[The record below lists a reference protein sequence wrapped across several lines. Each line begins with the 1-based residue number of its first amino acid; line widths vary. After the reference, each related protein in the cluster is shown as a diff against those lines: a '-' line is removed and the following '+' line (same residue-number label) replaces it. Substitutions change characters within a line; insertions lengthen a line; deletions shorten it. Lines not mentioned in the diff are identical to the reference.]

1 MPDTACSPSSSSA
14 DTSDSPSSP
23 DRVPDRGAGRESARP
38 ASPPGGPAG
47 GAGPAPGAAPAPAAP
62 AGSQL
67 STWASVRRL
76 APYVRP
82 AVPRLVGGLL
92 SALGAS
98 LAALAIPRVLQAL
111 VEGPLAEG
119 AAAHDLGALVVPVV
133 AVLVLGV
140 AEAGF
145 VLLRRNLVMYPGTRI
160 EAEMRLAL
168 FRHLQDLPVSFH
180 DRWPGGQLLSR
191 IMGDLGLLRRWLI
204 FGLLQLVVSA
214 VTIVVGVA
222 LLLGTAGWLGLV
234 YLAGAVPVTIIA
246 FRFSRRYRVIAR
258 LSQDQSGDLATT
270 VEESVHGIRVL
281 KAFGRGR
288 DALES
293 FTGQAEQL
301 RRTEIRKAGNQA
313 TVTTSLQLIP
323 EVTLAVCLVLGSV
336 LAARGQ
342 ITLGDLVAFFLTAAV
357 INGPVVD
364 LGMTLSMTLNART
377 AVDRFCEVMET
388 PNPLADPADPVRVGA
403 VRGHVELRDVTFAHE
418 DAATPVLEH
427 LDLELPEGT
436 TTALV
441 GLTGSGKSTLAM
453 LVPRIA
459 DVTGGALLI
468 DGVDVRR
475 MRRTDARRA
484 VAVAFEDPTLFSAS
498 VRDNVLLGVPESG
511 PDAVGETERER
522 RLHEALEVAQAGF
535 VADLPEG
542 VETRIGEEGL
552 SLSGGQ
558 RQRLA
563 LARAIAARPAVLV
576 LDDPLSALDVTT
588 EEAVT
593 TRLRQVLAGTTSLVI
608 AHRPSTVALADR
620 VAVLQDGRISAVGTH
635 AHLLATDPHY
645 RYVISNL
652 EQDWQDADHADRTG
666 DDEADEPDEHP
677 EPRPDAR
684 HDDTEAR
691 R

>member
-1 MPDTACSPSSSSA
+1 MPDTTRAPRSSSRGASSA
-14 DTSDSPSSP
+14 DPSDSPRRSS
-23 DRVPDRGAGRESARP
+23 ASSASRRP
-38 ASPPGGPAG
+38 AAPGTPPGGS
-47 GAGPAPGAAPAPAAP
+47 AGPPGAAAPAAP
-62 AGSQL
+62 AGSEL
-67 STWASVRRL
+67 STIASVRRL
-76 APYVRP
+76 YPYVRP
-82 AVPRLVGGLL
+82 AVPRLVGGLF

-98 LAALAIPRVLQAL
+98 LAALAIPRVLQEL

-133 AVLVLGV
+133 LVLVLGV

-160 EAEMRLAL
+160 EAEMRMSL
-168 FRHLQDLPVSFH
+168 FRHLQDLPVAFH

-214 VTIVVGVA
+214 VTIVVGVGI
-222 LLLGTAGWLGLV
+222 LLATAGWLGLV
-234 YLAGAVPVTIIA
+234 YLAGAIPVTVIA

-293 FTGQAEQL
+293 FTDQAEEL
-301 RRTEIRKAGNQA
+301 RQTEIRKAGNQA
-313 TVTTSLQLIP
+313 TVTTALQLIP
-323 EVTLAVCLVLGSV
+323 EITLAVCLVLGTV
-336 LAARGQ
+336 LAAQGQ
-342 ITLGDLVAFFLTAAV
+342 ITVGSLVAFFLTAAV
-357 INGPVVD
+357 INGPVID

-377 AVDRFCEVMET
+377 AVDRFFEVMET
-388 PNPLADPADPVRVGA
+388 PNPLADPTDPVDVGESHG
-403 VRGHVELRDVTFAHE
+403 RLELRDVSFRYEDSAH
-418 DAATPVLEH
+418 PVLEH
-427 LDLELPEGT
+427 VDLDLPVGT

-453 LVPRIA
+453 MVPRIF
-459 DVTGGALLI
+459 DVTGGEVLL

-475 MRRTDARRA
+475 MRRQDVRRA

-498 VRDNVLLGVPESG
+498 VRDNVLLGVPEEG
-511 PDAVGETERER
+511 PDAVPETERER

-535 VADLPEG
+535 VADLPQG

-576 LDDPLSALDVTT
+576 LDDPLSALDVAT

-593 TRLRQVLAGTTSLVI
+593 TRLRAVLDRTTSLVI

-620 VAVLQDGRISAVGTH
+620 VAVLQDGRITAVGTH
-635 AHLLATDPHY
+635 SDLLATDAHY
-645 RYVISNL
+645 RHVISSL
-652 EQDWQDADHADRTG
+652 EQDWEECAEHADR
-666 DDEADEPDEHP
+666 EPSEQTQ
-677 EPRPDAR
+677 
-684 HDDTEAR
+684 TEEVNR
-691 R
+691 

>member
-1 MPDTACSPSSSSA
+1 M
-14 DTSDSPSSP
+14 
-23 DRVPDRGAGRESARP
+23 
-38 ASPPGGPAG
+38 
-47 GAGPAPGAAPAPAAP
+47 
-62 AGSQL
+62 
-67 STWASVRRL
+67 RRL
-76 APYVRP
+76 YPYVRP
-82 AVPRLVGGLL
+82 ALPRMVGGLF

-119 AAAHDLGALVVPVV
+119 AAAHDLGALVVPVLL
-133 AVLVLGV
+133 VLVLGV

-145 VLLRRNLVMYPGTRI
+145 VLLRRNLVMYPGTRV
-160 EAEMRLAL
+160 EAELRMAL
-168 FRHLQDLPVSFH
+168 FRHLQDLPVAFH

-191 IMGDLGLLRRWLI
+191 IMGDLGLLRRWLV
-204 FGLLQLVVSA
+204 FGVLQLVVSI
-214 VTIVVGVA
+214 VTIVVGVGI
-222 LLLGTAGWLGLV
+222 LLATAGWLGLV
-234 YLAGAVPVTIIA
+234 YLAGAIPVTVIA

-288 DALES
+288 DALDS
-293 FTGQAEQL
+293 FTDQAEEL

-323 EVTLAVCLVLGSV
+323 EVTLAVCLVLGTV
-336 LAARGQ
+336 LAAQGQ
-342 ITLGDLVAFFLTAAV
+342 ITVGSLVAFFLTTAV

-377 AVDRFCEVMET
+377 AVDRFFEVMET
-388 PNPLADPADPVRVGA
+388 PNPLADPADPADPVEPGPA
-403 VRGHVELRDVTFAHE
+403 RGHVELRDVTFRYE
-418 DAATPVLEH
+418 DAERPVLAH
-427 LDLELPEGT
+427 VDLELPVGT

-453 LVPRIA
+453 VVPRIF
-459 DVTGGALLI
+459 DVTGGEVLL

-475 MRRTDARRA
+475 LRRHDVRRA

-498 VRDNVLLGVPESG
+498 VRDNVLLGVPEAG
-511 PDAVGETERER
+511 PDAVPEEERER

-535 VADLPEG
+535 VADLPQG

-563 LARAIAARPAVLV
+563 LARAIAAHPAVLV
-576 LDDPLSALDVTT
+576 LDDPLSALDVAT

-593 TRLRQVLAGTTSLVI
+593 TRLRDVLDGTTSLVI

-620 VAVLQDGRISAVGTH
+620 VAVLQDGRITAVGTH
-635 AHLLATDPHY
+635 RDLLATDAHY
-645 RYVISNL
+645 RHVISSL
-652 EQDWQDADHADRTG
+652 EQDWEECAEHADREQPEQAQTE
-666 DDEADEPDEHP
+666 EAASPTRWRP
-677 EPRPDAR
+677 PSASPAAWSCSTSSTFPRTTPSASGCNPSTSTAR
-684 HDDTEAR
+684 TTTSPSR
-691 R
+691 SWSP

>member
-1 MPDTACSPSSSSA
+1 MPSTTSRPSASSA
-14 DTSDSPSSP
+14 DT
-23 DRVPDRGAGRESARP
+23 
-38 ASPPGGPAG
+38 PGGPDGDAPVRGLGHRARATDG
-47 GAGPAPGAAPAPAAP
+47 GPPAGPPVVGGSAPTTGRSVP
-62 AGSQL
+62 AGSRL
-67 STWASVRRL
+67 STWASLRRL
-76 APYVRP
+76 YPYVRP
-82 AVPRLVGGLL
+82 AVPRLAGGLL

-98 LAALAIPRVLQAL
+98 LAALAIPQVLQSL
-111 VEGPLAEG
+111 VEGPLAAG
-119 AAAHDLGALVVPVV
+119 ASAHDLRALVVPVV
-133 AVLVLGV
+133 LVLLLGV

-160 EAEMRLAL
+160 EADLRLAL
-168 FRHLQDLPVSFH
+168 FRHLQDLPAAFH

-222 LLLGTAGWLGLV
+222 ILLSTVGWLGLV
-234 YLAGAVPVTIIA
+234 YLAGAVPVTVIA

-281 KAFGRGR
+281 KAFGRGGS
-288 DALES
+288 ALQS
-293 FTGQAEQL
+293 FTGQAEEL

-313 TVTTSLQLIP
+313 TVTTSLQMIP
-323 EVTLAVCLVLGSV
+323 EITLAVCLVLGSI
-336 LAARGQ
+336 LAVRGD
-342 ITLGDLVAFFLTAAV
+342 ITLGSLVAFFLTAAV

-377 AVDRFCEVMET
+377 AVDRFFEVMQT
-388 PNPLADPADPVRVGA
+388 PNDLTDPQDPVEVGPA
-403 VRGHVELRDVTFAHE
+403 RGHVELRDVSFRFG
-418 DAATPVLEH
+418 DATEPLLSH
-427 LDLELPEGT
+427 LDLDLPVGT

-441 GLTGSGKSTLAM
+441 GLTGAGKSTLAM

-459 DVTGGALLI
+459 DVTGGQVLL
-468 DGVDVRR
+468 DGVDVRA
-475 MRRTDARRA
+475 MRRTDVRRA

-498 VRDNVLLGVPESG
+498 VRDNVLLGVPEVG
-511 PDAVGETERER
+511 PHAVPDAERER

-535 VADLPEG
+535 VADLPQG
-542 VETRIGEEGL
+542 VETLIGEEGL

-563 LARAIAARPAVLV
+563 LARAIAVRPAVLV

-593 TRLRQVLAGTTSLVI
+593 GRLHEVLDGTTTLVI

-620 VAVLQDGRISAVGTH
+620 VAVLQDGRITAVGTH
-635 AHLLATDPHY
+635 SDLLVADPHY
-645 RYVISNL
+645 RYVISSL
-652 EQDWQDADHADRTG
+652 EEDWEQAATQGAPG
-666 DDEADEPDEHP
+666 DGPEVHVDDDPKEAHP
-677 EPRPDAR
+677 
-684 HDDTEAR
+684 
-691 R
+691 

>member
-1 MPDTACSPSSSSA
+1 MSDTPRDRSRPSRPVP
-14 DTSDSPSSP
+14 PSGTP
-23 DRVPDRGAGRESARP
+23 HPV
-38 ASPPGGPAG
+38 
-47 GAGPAPGAAPAPAAP
+47 
-62 AGSQL
+62 GSQL
-67 STWASVRRL
+67 STFASVRRL
-76 APYVRP
+76 YPFVRP
-82 AVPRLVGGLL
+82 AVPRLLGGFL

-98 LAALAIPRVLQAL
+98 LAALAIPRVLQTL

-119 AAAHDLGALVVPVV
+119 IGGRDAGALVGPVL
-133 AVLVLGV
+133 LVLGLGV
-140 AEAGF
+140 LEAGLI
-145 VLLRRNLVMYPGTRI
+145 LLRRNLVMYPGTRV
-160 EAEMRLAL
+160 EAEMRMAL
-168 FRHLQDLPVSFH
+168 FRHLQDLPVAFH

-214 VTIVVGVA
+214 ITIVVGIGI
-222 LLLGTAGWLGLV
+222 LLATAGWLGLV
-234 YLAGAVPVTIIA
+234 YLAGAIPVTVIA

-301 RRTEIRKAGNQA
+301 RRTEMRKAGNQA

-323 EVTLAVCLVLGSV
+323 ELTIAVCLVLGV
-336 LAARGQ
+336 LLAADGRMSVGS
-342 ITLGDLVAFFLTAAV
+342 LVAFFMTAAV

-377 AVDRFCEVMET
+377 AVDRYFEVMET
-388 PNPLADPADPVRVGA
+388 PNALADPAEPVTPPDP
-403 VRGHVELRDVTFAHE
+403 RGHVALRGVAFRHH
-418 DAATPVLEH
+418 DAEHPVLEH
-427 LDLELPEGT
+427 VDLELPAGT

-441 GLTGSGKSTLAM
+441 GLTGSGKSTLAL
-453 LVPRIA
+453 LVPRVLDA
-459 DVTGGALLI
+459 TGGTVEI

-475 MRRTDARRA
+475 MRRADVRAR

-498 VRDNVLLGVPESG
+498 VRDNVLLGVPDTV
-511 PDAVGETERER
+511 PAAEREA
-522 RLHEALEVAQAGF
+522 RLHEALDVAQARF
-535 VADLPEG
+535 AYDLPDG
-542 VETRIGEEGL
+542 VGTRIGEEGL

-563 LARAIAARPAVLV
+563 LARAIAARPPVLV
-576 LDDPLSALDVTT
+576 LDDPLSALDVAT

-593 TRLRQVLAGTTSLVI
+593 ARLRDVLAGTTSLII

-620 VAVLQDGRISAVGTH
+620 VAVLQDGRITAVGTH
-635 AHLLATDPHY
+635 AELLAGDAHY
-645 RYVISNL
+645 RYVISSL
-652 EQDWQDADHADRTG
+652 EADWERAEHPVDEPAADRPGTDRPG
-666 DDEADEPDEHP
+666 TDRPGTDRPTTQEA
-677 EPRPDAR
+677 AL
-684 HDDTEAR
+684 
-691 R
+691 

>member
-1 MPDTACSPSSSSA
+1 MPDTASSPRASSA
-14 DTSDSPSSP
+14 DASDSPD
-23 DRVPDRGAGRESARP
+23 DRFPATPAHEPEESAPQARGTTP
-38 ASPPGGPAG
+38 
-47 GAGPAPGAAPAPAAP
+47 P

-76 APYVRP
+76 YPYVRT

-111 VEGPLAEG
+111 VEGPLAAG
-119 AAAHDLGALVVPVV
+119 AATRDVSALVLPVA
-133 AVLVLGV
+133 AVLVLGI
-140 AEAGF
+140 AEAAF
-145 VLLRRNLVMYPGTRI
+145 VLLRRNLVMYPGTRV
-160 EAEMRLAL
+160 EAAMRMAL
-168 FRHLQDLPVSFH
+168 FRHLQDLPAAFH

-191 IMGDLGLLRRWLI
+191 MMGDLGLLRRWLV
-204 FGLLQLVVSA
+204 FGLLQLVVST
-214 VTIVVGVA
+214 VTIVVGVG
-222 LLLGTAGWLGLV
+222 LLVATAGWLGVV
-234 YLAGAVPVTIIA
+234 YLAGAIPVTVIA

-258 LSQDQSGDLATT
+258 LSQDQSGDLANT

-288 DALES
+288 DALAS
-293 FTGQAEQL
+293 FTGQAEEL
-301 RRTEIRKAGNQA
+301 RRTEMRKAGNQA
-313 TVTTSLQLIP
+313 TVTMSLHLIP

-336 LAARGQ
+336 LAAHGR
-342 ITLGDLVAFFLTAAV
+342 ISLGDLVAFFFTAAI

-377 AVDRFCEVMET
+377 AVDRFFEVIET
-388 PNPLADPADPVRVGA
+388 PNPLADPDDPVDPGPA
-403 VRGHVELRDVTFAHE
+403 RGHVELRGVRYQHS
-418 DAATPVLEH
+418 DAARPLLAGVD
-427 LDLELPEGT
+427 LDLPAGT

-453 LVPRIA
+453 LLPRIA
-459 DVTGGALLI
+459 DVTGGSVLL

-475 MRRTDARRA
+475 MRRHDVRRT

-498 VRDNVLLGVPESG
+498 VRENVLLGVPESG
-511 PDAVGETERER
+511 PDAVPEPERER
-522 RLHEALEVAQAGF
+522 RLREALEVAQAGF
-535 VADLPEG
+535 VHDLPEG

-563 LARAIAARPAVLV
+563 LARAIAAHPPVLV
-576 LDDPLSALDVTT
+576 LDDPLSALDVAT

-593 TRLRQVLAGTTSLVI
+593 VRLRDVLAGTTSLVI

-620 VAVLQDGRISAVGTH
+620 VAVLQDGRITAVGTH
-635 AHLLATDPHY
+635 SELLATDAHY

-652 EQDWQDADHADRTG
+652 EEDWEHCAHRDEDDDGPPGSGTQSTEPHGTGTHGRTEDHR
-666 DDEADEPDEHP
+666 
-677 EPRPDAR
+677 
-684 HDDTEAR
+684 
-691 R
+691 

>member
-1 MPDTACSPSSSSA
+1 M
-14 DTSDSPSSP
+14 
-23 DRVPDRGAGRESARP
+23 
-38 ASPPGGPAG
+38 
-47 GAGPAPGAAPAPAAP
+47 
-62 AGSQL
+62 
-67 STWASVRRL
+67 RRL
-76 APYVRP
+76 YPYVKP
-82 AVPRLVGGLL
+82 AVPRLVGGLV

-111 VEGPLAEG
+111 VEGPLADG

-133 AVLVLGV
+133 LVLVLGV
-140 AEAGF
+140 AEAGL

-160 EAEMRLAL
+160 EAEMRMSL
-168 FRHLQDLPVSFH
+168 FRHLQDLPVAFH

-191 IMGDLGLLRRWLI
+191 VMGDLGLLRRWLV
-204 FGLLQLVVSA
+204 FGLLQLVVSV

-222 LLLGTAGWLGLV
+222 ILLSTAGWLGLV
-234 YLAGAVPVTIIA
+234 YLAGAIPVTVIA

-288 DALES
+288 DALDS
-293 FTGQAEQL
+293 FTDQAEEL
-301 RRTEIRKAGNQA
+301 RQTEIRKAGNQA

-342 ITLGDLVAFFLTAAV
+342 ISLGDLVAFFLTAAV

-377 AVDRFCEVMET
+377 AVDRFFEVMET
-388 PNPLADPADPVRVGA
+388 PNPLADPADPVKAGA
-403 VRGHVELRDVTFAHE
+403 PRGHVELRDVSFRYEDSAH
-418 DAATPVLEH
+418 PVLEH
-427 LDLELPEGT
+427 VDLELPVGT

-453 LVPRIA
+453 VVPRIF
-459 DVTGGALLI
+459 DVTGGAMLL
-468 DGVDVRR
+468 DGVDVRS
-475 MRRTDARRA
+475 MRRNDVRRA

-498 VRDNVLLGVPESG
+498 VRDNVLLGVPEAG
-511 PDAVGETERER
+511 PDAVPEAERER
-522 RLHEALEVAQAGF
+522 RLHEAVEVAQAGF

-542 VETRIGEEGL
+542 VETKIGEEGL

-576 LDDPLSALDVTT
+576 LDDPLSALDVAT

-593 TRLRQVLAGTTSLVI
+593 SRLRDVLAGTTSLVI

-620 VAVLQDGRISAVGTH
+620 VAVLQDGRITAVGTH
-635 AHLLATDPHY
+635 SDLLATDAHY
-645 RYVISNL
+645 RHVISSL
-652 EQDWQDADHADRTG
+652 EQDW
-666 DDEADEPDEHP
+666 EESPEHSEQRESEQRESEQP
-677 EPRPDAR
+677 QSQEVQR
-684 HDDTEAR
+684 
-691 R
+691 